1 MAILLMTAPMPVQP
15 LIDALHAAAPDVPVW
30 AADALPASFDPLAV
44 EAVLAW
50 RLKPGAL
57 APYANLRVLCSIGA
71 GVDKL
76 LAVPDLLDRFPDL
89 AVTRTVDPTQQL
101 HIAQYVVG
109 CALNHLRELPRYRAQ
124 QQAAQWARHPV
135 RPLVRC
141 RIGVLG
147 LGAVGMAIARAFM
160 PLGFP
165 VAGWTRTPRAVQDLR
180 PGMTACSGDTGDR
193 GDQGET
199 GRGDRASGLPGL
211 LARSDVLVCALPLT
225 PATHGLLNR
234 ATLAQLP
241 VGAFVINIGRGEQLV
256 ENDLRALLDSGHLAG
271 AALDVFEREPP
282 PPDNWVWQHHR
293 VQATPHIA
301 GEASATVVAA
311 QLLDALRRARAG
323 LPQPLGVD
331 RGAGY

>member
-1 MAILLMTAPMPVQP
+1 MAILLMTAPIPAQP
-15 LIDALHAAAPDVPVW
+15 LLDALRHAAPGVPVW
-30 AADALPASFDPLAV
+30 TADAPPGSPHAADPLAV

-57 APYANLRVLCSIGA
+57 TPYPNLRVLCSTGA

-76 LAVPDLLDRFPDL
+76 LAVPDLLDRFPHL
-89 AVTRTVDPTQQL
+89 PVTRTVDPTQQL
-101 HIAQYVVG
+101 QIAQYVVA
-109 CALNHLRELPRYRAQ
+109 CALSHLRELPRYRAQ

-135 RPLVRC
+135 RPLARC

-147 LGAVGMAIARAFM
+147 LGAVGLAIARAFL

-165 VAGWTRTPRAVQDLR
+165 VAGWTRTPRAAHDLP
-180 PGMTACSGDTGDR
+180 PGLTAYSGDTGGSDN
-193 GDQGET
+193 T
-199 GRGDRASGLPGL
+199 GGLPAL
-211 LARSDVLVCALPLT
+211 LAQSDVLVCALPLT
-225 PATHGLLNR
+225 PATHGLLNH

-241 VGAFVINIGRGEQLV
+241 AGACVINIGRGEQLV
-256 ENDLRALLDSGHLAG
+256 EGDLRALLDNGHLAG

-282 PPDNWVWQHHR
+282 PPDNWVWQHPR

-301 GEASATVVAA
+301 GEASAAVVAA
-311 QLLDALRRARAG
+311 QLLDALRCARAG